1 MIRYALTLLFLI
13 SQYYSTIAQNDSASS
28 VEFSLFFLGNVADP
42 TNEASEAT
50 LSLLQQKLQQ
60 TNHPSTLLFLG
71 DNASKIGLPDREE
84 AGYQAAENRL
94 QSLLNTTES
103 YTGQVIFTP
112 GDRDWDNGGRDG
124 LTYVLNQGN
133 YLEAQRNDKVLFLP
147 GGGCPGPYEISLSDN
162 ITLVVIDTQWFL
174 HTGDKPLET
183 SDCGAAS
190 VSDIVDQLE
199 DILSRNKDKHIV
211 VSTHHPIY
219 TYGPRGGRSPL
230 KYHLFPFTALSDPLY
245 IPLPLV
251 GSLYPLYRALGVNT
265 QDLRHYRYQ
274 ILRKSLDKILNRDH
288 ALIHLSSHERSLQ
301 HIQRGNNDYI
311 VSGAFSDATY
321 VKDHQNTQFAAS
333 ETGFGEIRFSSDGSA
348 KLLFWNSSQ
357 PNQPLHQ
364 QALLTT
370 YSPPPNP
377 DAERIIPDYRDSTIT
392 REANTKY
399 LASNSKMKFYGN
411 NYRTEWSLPT
421 TFSYFDIGKEK
432 GGLKVVKRGGGGQTL
447 SLRLEAQDGRQ
458 YVLRSVDKYPERNIP
473 PSLSSP
479 FINTVLEEVIAASH
493 PYAALAV
500 PPMANAIGVYH
511 TNPKIVYI
519 PDDPRLGQYRGTH
532 ANTLALFEERP
543 DDNWANADYFGNS
556 EDIESTPKMLKDLRE
571 DNDNE
576 VDQQFYLKSR
586 LFDLIIGDWDRHA
599 DQWRWA
605 TQEKDTSDGRIFRPI
620 PRDRD
625 QAFFVNEGFFPTIA
639 SQNFVLPPIQ
649 GFDADVRDV
658 TRQWVAMVQYL
669 DRRLLNEL
677 SYQDWESVV
686 NEIQQRLTDEAIE
699 TGVNRI
705 PDTVFQ
711 VSGPRI
717 VQNLQ
722 TRRDDLARYARMYY
736 EFLSE
741 SVDVVGSDN
750 KERFQVER
758 LDDERTRVVV
768 HKLSKN
774 KERVEQKLFDRIFF
788 TSETKEIRLF
798 GLGDDDDFM
807 VSGTTELGI
816 KIRIIG
822 GEGED
827 EITDNSS
834 VNGFSKKTIVY
845 DTPEGV
851 SLNSGPE
858 TKKKLSRR
866 IGVNRYDW
874 GSFKYNYFAPLVT
887 ASFNQDD
894 GIFLG
899 GGFLYKHQGFRKSP
913 FASRHSLSGSYAFAT
928 NAFNITYSGE
938 FTDVIGR
945 SDLLVDLDFKAPN
958 YVNNFFGLGNES
970 DYDPEMQDIDFY
982 RYRFEEYDVSLLLKT
997 NITPYQYLA
1006 VGPVYRSIVVQPT
1019 EGRFITDFPNNGL
1032 NPETV
1037 FDWQEYAGVR
1047 LNYELNRLNNFTPL
1061 QNSTN
1066 GGLGGALANL
1076 QQNSLPTRGV
1086 FWQVN
1091 GNLLGGL
1098 NSVSP
1103 EFSQVSS
1110 SFTYLWST
1118 QAPSILTLAARIG
1131 GGHIFSKDFE
1141 FFQAQQLGGLTNLRG
1156 YRRTRFYGRSS
1167 FYNNLEFRLRI
1178 AQFRTYFFPVY
1189 FGLIG
1194 FNDIGRVWQD
1204 QESSQVWHH
1213 GYGGGIYLAPFNA
1226 LVFSAM
1232 WGFSEEDSLP
1242 VFKLGYFF

>member
-1 MIRYALTLLFLI
+1 MIRYAFSLLFLI
-13 SQYYSTIAQNDSASS
+13 GQYYSATAQTTQADT
-28 VEFSLFFLGNVADP
+28 VEFSLFFLGNTADP
-42 TNEASEAT
+42 ANEISEST
-50 LSLLQQKLQQ
+50 LALLQQKLQ
-60 TNHPSTLLFLG
+60 TVDHPATLLLLG
-71 DNASKIGLPDREE
+71 DNASSVGLPDREE
-84 AGYQAAENRL
+84 AEYQVAENRL
-94 QSLLNTTES
+94 LSLLNISENFN
-103 YTGQVIFTP
+103 GQVIFTP
-112 GDRDWDNGGRDG
+112 GDRDWDHGGQNG
-124 LTYVLNQGN
+124 LTYILNQGN
-133 YLEAQRNDKVLFLP
+133 YLESQGSDQVLFLP
-147 GGGCPGPYEISLSDN
+147 GGGCPGPYEISLSEN
-162 ITLVVIDTQWFL
+162 IILVVIDTQWFL
-174 HTGDKPLET
+174 HTGDKPLES

-211 VSTHHPIY
+211 VATHHPIY
-219 TYGPRGGRSPL
+219 SYGPRGGRSPL

-251 GSLYPLYRALGVNT
+251 GSLYPLYRTLGINT
-265 QDLRHYRYQ
+265 QDQHHYRYQ
-274 ILRKSLDKILNRDH
+274 ILRKSLDKILDRDH
-288 ALIHLSSHERSLQ
+288 ALVHISSHERSLQ
-301 HIQRGNNDYI
+301 HIRRGNNDYI
-311 VSGAFSDATY
+311 VNGAFSEATY
-321 VKDHQNTQFAAS
+321 VKQHQNTQFAAS
-333 ETGFGEIRFSSDGSA
+333 KIGFGEIKFYRNGSA
-348 KLLFWNSSQ
+348 ELLFWNSSQ
-357 PNQPLHQ
+357 PDQPLHQ

-370 YSPPPNP
+370 FSPSTQIVNQLNLDYS
-377 DAERIIPDYRDSTIT
+377 DSTIT

-399 LASNSKMKFYGN
+399 LASNSKIKFYGN

-432 GGLKVVKRGGGGQTL
+432 GGLEVVKRGGGGQTL
-447 SLRLEAQDGRQ
+447 SLRLEAKDGRQ

-479 FINTVLEEVIAASH
+479 FINTVLGEVISASH
-493 PYAALAV
+493 PYAALAI
-500 PPMANAIGVYH
+500 PPMADAIGVYH

-543 DDNWANADYFGNS
+543 DDDWSDAEYFGSS

-576 VDQQFYLKSR
+576 VDQHFYLKSR

-599 DQWRWA
+599 DQWRWS

-625 QAFFVNEGFFPTIA
+625 QAFFVNEGFFPSLA

-649 GFDADVRDV
+649 GFDAEVRDV

-669 DRRLLNEL
+669 DRRLLNNL
-677 SYQDWESVV
+677 SYEDWKSIVD
-686 NEIQQRLTDEAIE
+686 EIQRRLTDEAIQ

-711 VSGPRI
+711 VSGSKI
-717 VQNLQ
+717 IENLKQ
-722 TRRDDLARYARMYY
+722 RRDDLEKYARTYY
-736 EFLSE
+736 QFLSE

-758 LDDERTRVVV
+758 LDNERTRVVV

-774 KERVEQKLFDRIFF
+774 KERVEQKLFDRIFY
-788 TSETKEIRLF
+788 TNETKEIHLY
-798 GLGDDDDFM
+798 GLGDDDDFI

-816 KIRIIG
+816 KLRIIG
-822 GEGED
+822 GEGKD
-827 EITDNSS
+827 EITDRSS
-834 VNGFSKKTIVY
+834 VNGFSKKTLVY

-851 SLNSGPE
+851 TLNSGPE
-858 TKKKLSRR
+858 TKKKLSRKSE
-866 IGVNRYDW
+866 VNRYDW
-874 GSFKYNYFAPLVT
+874 GSFKYNYFSPLIT
-887 ASFNQDD
+887 ASYNQDD

-899 GGFLYKHQGFRKSP
+899 GGFLYKHQGFRKLP
-913 FASRHSLSGSYAFAT
+913 FASKHSLSASYAFAT
-928 NAFNITYSGE
+928 SAFNVAYSGE

-958 YVNNFFGLGNES
+958 YVNNYFGLGNES
-970 DYDPEMQDIDFY
+970 VYDPDLQDIDFY
-982 RYRFEEYDVSLLLKT
+982 RYRFKEYDVSALLKT
-997 NITPYQYLA
+997 NLTPYQYLA
-1006 VGPVYRSIVVQPT
+1006 VGPVYRSIVVQAT
-1019 EGRFITDFPNNGL
+1019 EDRFITDFPNNGL
-1032 NPETV
+1032 DPETV
-1037 FDWQEYAGVR
+1037 FDWHEYAGVR
-1047 LNYELNRLNNFTPL
+1047 LQYELNRLNNFTPL
-1061 QNSTN
+1061 RNSGN

-1091 GNLLGGL
+1091 ADLLDGL
-1098 NSVSP
+1098 NSLSP
-1103 EFSQVSS
+1103 EFSQLSS

-1118 QAPSILTLAARIG
+1118 RAPSVLTLAARIG
-1131 GGHIFSKDFE
+1131 GGHIFSKDFR
-1141 FFQAQQLGGLTNLRG
+1141 FFQAQRLGGLTNLRG

-1167 FYNNLEFRLRI
+1167 FYSNLEFRLRV

-1189 FGLIG
+1189 FGVIG

-1226 LVFSAM
+1226 LVFSAV
-1232 WGFSEEDSLP
+1232 WGFSAEDSLP
-1242 VFKLGYFF
+1242 IFKLGYFF